1 MSLDSF
7 IILRWVRYVSAASE
21 RGKIN
26 AQDTNV
32 STESFIVDDKCK
44 LTYKPEVRIIWTKK
58 NESIVFHVEVFEEMA
73 GIMSRDKLV

>member
-21 RGKIN
+21 RGKKN
-26 AQDTNV
+26 TQDPNG
-32 STESFIVDDKCK
+32 STEIFIVNDKYK
-44 LTYKPEVRIIWTKK
+44 LTQKPEVRIIWTKK
-58 NESIVFHVEVFEEMA
+58 NESIVFHVKVFEEMA